1 MNVAREHED
10 EIEHEVVITDIDIP
24 FWSMVNFMI
33 KWTFAAI
40 PAVIIIFLIVTSC
53 VSLFRLIIG

>member
-1 MNVAREHED
+1 MN
-10 EIEHEVVITDIDIP
+10 
-24 FWSMVNFMI
+24 NYFMI